1 MKNRKFVKLKVDM
14 YSDTKFKII
23 DTMEER
29 DLIHYIWTRI
39 ITLCGQVN
47 LDGDLYLSKT
57 IPYTAETLAI
67 EFNRSVE
74 KVKLAL
80 KVFMNLEMI
89 ELSKDNVYKISNFVK
104 HQNIK
109 VKEIENENIK
119 VKENENE
126 NQKVNNGI
134 NEINEINQKE
144 LESNCENIIDEV
156 GIYNKNNSAKEERD
170 ININD
175 KDKEVNTIEKDKKV
189 NASGEMK
196 LGNGEVKLDS
206 NSKVINFENKCSELI
221 ELERNIGPKSDKKKG
236 TRYKKKDNKIENICF
251 DEVEE
256 EEGCVWGDGCAVEGE
271 VIGNFTF

>member
-80 KVFMNLEMI
+80 TVFMNLEMI
-89 ELSKDNVYKISNFVK
+89 EISKDNAYKISNFVK

-109 VKEIENENIK
+109 VKEIENK
-119 VKENENE
+119 NENTNKNE
-126 NQKVNNGI
+126 KVNEKVNNV
-134 NEINEINQKE
+134 INEINQKE
-144 LESNCENIIDEV
+144 LESSYENIIEEV
-156 GIYNKNNSAKEERD
+156 KTFSDNNSTKEDRD
-170 ININD
+170 INV

-189 NASGEMK
+189 NASGEVK
-196 LGNGEVKLDS
+196 LDNGEVKLDS

-256 EEGCVWGDGCAVEGE
+256 EEGCVWGDGGAVEGE